1 MKKHCLTIAA
11 LPLLCGPAAAQST
24 PATGAA
30 QPAPAAPAQEQLSQA
45 DIHVRTGIT
54 LLAQLHDVLAKIQD
68 KDTAEEAVPPL
79 MRLEEALTRWSK
91 STAAMPPLSDL
102 ERMEMEDKYLPVIK
116 RLNARIK
123 SQAERVA
130 AAEFYGSRNLP
141 AALVHIVTNCSM

>member
-1 MKKHCLTIAA
+1 MTYTSLTIAA

-24 PATGAA
+24 PATGVA
-30 QPAPAAPAQEQLSQA
+30 QSAAPAQEQLSQA

>member
-1 MKKHCLTIAA
+1 MTYTSLTIAA

-30 QPAPAAPAQEQLSQA
+30 QSAAPAEEQLSQA